1 MCHVSETNYFKVLS
15 WVSFAAV
22 EALSVEYRM
31 RFKFDRISKNEN
43 MIDAILVFVQNIVSV
58 KGRWASGLVAAP
70 VAHVCL

>member
-1 MCHVSETNYFKVLS
+1 M
-15 WVSFAAV
+15 